1 MTLLEIHRVTSLDLK
16 VRTFAWPFAAERRGE
31 IDAHFAGKQREKP
44 ELWNGRVLLGRNT
57 LRTDERLAADYF
69 ETDFAS
75 FLAWRDWGFADASVF
90 NGFGMGA
97 LQSSDGAFLLGEMA
111 DHTSNAGRIYFPA
124 GTPDPNDVRDGVLD
138 IAGSIKREIAEETGL
153 SEADYTMDMHWSCV
167 FAGPSI
173 AMIRILRVDMPG
185 EALKARVEANLAR
198 ETRPEL
204 RAVHLV
210 RSRSD
215 LVPVMPRFVSAFL
228 EVQLSG

>member
-1 MTLLEIHRVTSLDLK
+1 MTPPEIHRITALDLK
-16 VRTFAWPFAAERRGE
+16 VRSFAWSFASERREE
-31 IDAHFAGKQREKP
+31 IDAHFAEKQREKP
-44 ELWNGRVLLGRNT
+44 ELWNGRVLLGCNT
-57 LRTDERLAADYF
+57 HRTGERLAGDYF

-75 FLAWRDWGFADASVF
+75 FLAWRDWGFPDMSVF

-124 GTPDPNDVRDGVLD
+124 GTPDPDDVRDGVLD
-138 IAGSIKREIAEETGL
+138 IAGSIKREISEETGL
-153 SEADYTMDMHWSCV
+153 GEADYTMDTHWTCV

-173 AMIRILRVDMPG
+173 AMIRILRVELPG
-185 EALKARVEANLAR
+185 DALLARIEANLAR

-204 RAVHLV
+204 CAVRLV

-215 LVPVMPRFVSAFL
+215 LVPEMPRFVSAFL
-228 EVQLSG
+228 QAQFS